1 MTYRGSAWSKNVLCG
16 GWRLPGPISVLK
28 AADLLLLG
36 LGVRTVAENRDRM
49 LNWIGRLLCRLGIH
63 DYRLIEVVGSFG
75 ASGQVEKVE
84 CRRCGCTTT
93 RSG

>member
-1 MTYRGSAWSKNVLCG
+1 MIKLKGLLIVLGTAILSA
-16 GWRLPGPISVLK
+16 
-28 AADLLLLG
+28 A
-36 LGVRTVAENRDRM
+36 M
-49 LNWIGRLLCRLGIH
+49 LNWIGRLLCRIGFH
-63 DYRLIEVVGSFG
+63 DYHLIEVVGAFG